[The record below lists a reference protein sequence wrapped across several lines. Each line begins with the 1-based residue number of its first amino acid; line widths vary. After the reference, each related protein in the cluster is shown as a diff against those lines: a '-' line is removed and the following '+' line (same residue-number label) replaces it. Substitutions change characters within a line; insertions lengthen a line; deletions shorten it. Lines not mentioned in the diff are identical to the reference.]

1 MVNTKCP
8 YCGKSINY
16 VSTLIMRRK
25 GEYFCKRCKKE
36 SNVYIKKT
44 ILILFLFTV
53 AFSVMA
59 LLYYLFL
66 TDRENLWFMLIVAL
80 PYVIFYLCTPLF
92 IRLKPKKKF
101 MDALYDT
108 QMVEAE
114 ADPDPTMAKTS
125 KVLPAFVDDIVLGDE
140 KYKPAIDAG
149 VFAAIKEER
158 RAVADTDG
166 GTKSFD
172 RFENISSTAASGDTV
187 PVGDLR
193 NVPVSEKRSAAS
205 STEESQGSDVPY
217 DLSNFE

>member
-44 ILILFLFTV
+44 ILILFLFTI
-53 AFSVMA
+53 AFSVLA
-59 LLYYLFL
+59 LLYFLFL

-80 PYVIFYLCTPLF
+80 PYFIFYLCTPLF

-101 MDALYDT
+101 QDALYDT

-114 ADPDPTMAKTS
+114 ADPDPTMATTS
-125 KVLPAFVDDIVLGDE
+125 KVVPAFVDDIVLGDDE
-140 KYKPAIDAG
+140 YKPAIDAD

-158 RAVADTDG
+158 KAVADTDG

-172 RFENISSTAASGDTV
+172 RFENISSSAAAGHTV
-187 PVGDLR
+187 PVADLR
-193 NVPVSEKRSAAS
+193 DVPVRESSIADTSE
-205 STEESQGSDVPY
+205 EPESSDVSY